1 MDKLFMYI
9 EDNKQEFRD
18 IDYKTIVDCIMEQKT
33 KDERTEKEIKTLKE
47 KLHMLSND
55 YIRSSKAF
63 LNLFLER
70 EGYVIS
76 NSLPNLSMDMEYEEF
91 TRNSN

>member
-9 EDNKQEFRD
+9 EDNKTEFRD
-18 IDYKTIVDCIMEQKT
+18 IDYKTMVDLIMEQKR
-33 KDERTEKEIKTLKE
+33 DEEKIEKQNKTLKE
-47 KLHMLSND
+47 KLNNLTND

-70 EGYVIS
+70 EGYMIS
-76 NSLPNLSMDMEYEEF
+76 NSLPSNSVDVEYEEF
-91 TRNSN
+91 MRNN